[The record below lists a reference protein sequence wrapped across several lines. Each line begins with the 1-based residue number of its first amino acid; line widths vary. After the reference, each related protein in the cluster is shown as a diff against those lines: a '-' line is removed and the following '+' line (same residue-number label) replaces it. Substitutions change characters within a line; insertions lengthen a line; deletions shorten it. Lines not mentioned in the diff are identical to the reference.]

1 MALAMFQD
9 IKIVLIDG
17 TGLGKD
23 ALHIY
28 VSLAVFFGSCL
39 WFGWRA
45 WNIGP
50 LLMVAAAA
58 ILGELWDISDSFK
71 YDAAIDPAGHVKDLV
86 NTMLVPTIITLVAR
100 YSPLFRRSNEDTDM
114 AEPAAADD

>member
-1 MALAMFQD
+1 MATLVRQGNRPMALAMFQD

-28 VSLAVFFGSCL
+28 VSLAVFFGSSL

-45 WNIGP
+45 
-50 LLMVAAAA
+50 
-58 ILGELWDISDSFK
+58 
-71 YDAAIDPAGHVKDLV
+71 
-86 NTMLVPTIITLVAR
+86 
-100 YSPLFRRSNEDTDM
+100 
-114 AEPAAADD
+114 